1 MIYFIDIEEGTKVL
15 IDCPVGEWLSD
26 WCESMDEQYK
36 SIFDFNN
43 NEEYYRL
50 EVHVMTI
57 EQNIYFY
64 EDEDGNKVYDIEGM
78 VKELLLK
85 LKSLDPSIR
94 HLHVTW

>member
-26 WCESMDEQYK
+26 WCESMDEQYE

-50 EVHVMTI
+50 EVM
-57 EQNIYFY
+57 
-64 EDEDGNKVYDIEGM
+64 
-78 VKELLLK
+78 
-85 LKSLDPSIR
+85 
-94 HLHVTW
+94 